1 MSDRTPPA
9 ETTQSNPY
17 WWDAAPRRSEAPATL
32 PERVD
37 VAIVGAGYTGLS
49 AALTLARRSREVLVF
64 DAEAAGSGASSR
76 NQGHLG
82 VNRHFYA
89 QATAAFGKQKALQIF
104 REDEAAIDFT
114 VDLIQRE
121 KIECYLQ
128 RNGRFVGAAKTGH
141 YDQMAREAEALRREI
156 GYDVHTIPRAE
167 VRQQIGTDD
176 YVGGEVRPREG
187 CVHSALFHNGLLDR
201 ALRAGARVVSGTP
214 VQHVERTKD
223 GFVVSSPKGK
233 VHARDV
239 LIATNALSGDLV
251 PYIKRR
257 ILPYHGAGIVTEPLS
272 PERIRSVVPAMRPC
286 VDTRKLGR
294 TVRPSPDGTR
304 IVFGGRATM
313 AESDP
318 GVSGVRLGAIM
329 RRVFPQLSD
338 VRITHSWFGP
348 TGITFQKMPHIGL
361 YEGMH
366 CALGYSPYGVAQA
379 PYLGHKAALRILRA
393 NDAATAFDD
402 LPFETRPLYFGN
414 PWFLPAVVAYYRYKD
429 FISR

>member
-1 MSDRTPPA
+1 MAGTVKP
-9 ETTQSNPY
+9 EPY
-17 WWDAAPRRSEAPATL
+17 WWDAAPRRTEVPATL
-32 PERVD
+32 PARVD
-37 VAIVGAGYTGLS
+37 VAVVGGGYTGLS

-64 DAEAAGSGASSR
+64 DADAAGSGASSR

-89 QATAAFGKQKALQIF
+89 RATAAYGKEKALQLF
-104 REDEAAIDFT
+104 REDEAALEFT
-114 VDLIQRE
+114 FDLIQRE

-128 RNGRFVGAAKTGH
+128 RNGRFVGAAKQGQ
-141 YDQMAREAEALRREI
+141 YEQMAREAEALRREI
-156 GYDVHTIPRAE
+156 GYDVHTVPRAE
-167 VRQQIGTDD
+167 VRQHIGTDD
-176 YVGGEVRPREG
+176 YVGGEYRPREG

-201 ALRAGARVVSGTP
+201 ALGAGAKVVSGTP
-214 VQHVERTKD
+214 VQHIERTKD
-223 GFVVSSPKGK
+223 GFTVTSPKGK
-233 VHARDV
+233 VQARDV
-239 LIATNALSGDLV
+239 LIATNALSGDLI

-257 ILPYHGAGIVTEPLS
+257 ILPLNGAGIATEPLP
-272 PERIRSVVPAMRPC
+272 PELIRSVVPGMRPC
-286 VDTRKLGR
+286 VDTRKVGR

-304 IVFGGRATM
+304 IVYGGRATM

-318 GVSGVRLGAIM
+318 LVSGVKLRAIM
-329 RRVFPQLSD
+329 CSVFPQLSD

-348 TGITFQKMPHIGL
+348 TGITFQMMPHIGM
-361 YEGMH
+361 YQGMH

-402 LPFETRPLYFGN
+402 LPFETRPLYYGN

>member
-1 MSDRTPPA
+1 M
-9 ETTQSNPY
+9 TQSDPY
-17 WWDAAPRRSEAPATL
+17 WWDAAPRRSDAPAKL

-64 DAEAAGSGASSR
+64 DAGAAGSGASSR

-89 QATAAFGKQKALQIF
+89 RATAAFGKQKALQLF
-104 REDEAAIDFT
+104 REDEAALEFT
-114 VDLIQRE
+114 MDLIQRE
-121 KIECYLQ
+121 KIDCYFQ
-128 RNGRFVGAAKTGH
+128 RNGRFVGAATQGQ

-156 GYDVHTIPRAE
+156 GYDAHTIPRAE
-167 VRQQIGTDD
+167 VRQQIGTDT

-187 CVHSALFHNGLLDR
+187 CVHSGMLHNGLLDR
-201 ALRAGARVVSGTP
+201 ALEAGAHVVAETP

-223 GFVVSSPKGK
+223 GFVVSSSKGK
-233 VHARDV
+233 VIARDV
-239 LIATNALSGDLV
+239 LIATNALSGGLV

-257 ILPYHGAGIVTEPLS
+257 ILPYNGAGIVTEPLS
-272 PERIRSVVPAMRPC
+272 PERIRSVVPGMRPC
-286 VDTRKLGR
+286 VDTRNLGR

-313 AESDP
+313 AERDP
-318 GVSGVRLGAIM
+318 LVSGVRLRAIM
-329 RRVFPQLSD
+329 CEVFPQLSD

-348 TGITFQKMPHIGL
+348 TGITFQKMPHIGVH
-361 YEGMH
+361 EGMH
-366 CALGYSPYGVAQA
+366 YALGYSPYGVAQA

-393 NDAATAFDD
+393 NDSATAFDG

-429 FISR
+429 FVSR